1 MNKKTRV
8 ARKKHKKAIERAKA
22 KRRTQLAAKKPSA

>member
-8 ARKKHKKAIERAKA
+8 ARKKHKKAVERMKA
-22 KRRTQLAAKKPSA
+22 KRRVLKAAKKTV

>member
-8 ARKKHKKAIERAKA
+8 ARKKHRKAVDRVKA
-22 KRRTQLAAKKPSA
+22 KRKVQLSKKK

>member
-8 ARKKHKKAIERAKA
+8 ARKKHRKAVDRAKA
-22 KRRTQLAAKKPSA
+22 KRKTQLNKQK

>member
-8 ARKKHKKAIERAKA
+8 AKKKHKKASERRKA
-22 KRRTQLAAKKPSA
+22 KTRTQLAAKK

>member
-8 ARKKHKKAIERAKA
+8 ARKKHKKAVERSKA
-22 KRRTQLAAKKPSA
+22 KRRVLKAAKKTV

>member
-8 ARKKHKKAIERAKA
+8 ARKKHKKAIERTKA
-22 KRRTQLAAKKPSA
+22 KKRAMLAKKKTQ

>member
-8 ARKKHKKAIERAKA
+8 ARKKHKKALERGKA
-22 KRRTQLAAKKPSA
+22 KKKAMIAKKKTL

>member
-8 ARKKHKKAIERAKA
+8 ARKKHRKATERAKA
-22 KRRTQLAAKKPSA
+22 KRRAQLANKKSV